1 MTVFPEVASHIHH
14 VLQIQE
20 ALLLLVNKSD
30 PKQSDSFIKM
40 PNDF

>member
-14 VLQIQE
+14 FLQIQE